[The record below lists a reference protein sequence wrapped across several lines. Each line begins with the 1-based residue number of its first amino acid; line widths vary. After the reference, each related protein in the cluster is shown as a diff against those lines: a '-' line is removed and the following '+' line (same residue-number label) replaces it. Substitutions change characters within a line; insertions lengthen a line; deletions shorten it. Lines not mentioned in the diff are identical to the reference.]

1 MASKALRFCVQLLV
15 TVAVV
20 VAGGLALFLS
30 ATYLS
35 GCAPSPSLKREM
47 LVDQLLIPAPGYKG
61 LVYEH
66 CKEYRADG
74 TCKILEYL
82 EYRLAD
88 AATRE
93 RLLTAGVAC
102 VVGRK
107 IYEPCADENAL
118 CHRKLGKRPFLGII
132 GKRPE
137 TIEKLSFETE
147 YQKLLDAPTV
157 CGSDL
162 ERLWELSR

>member
-1 MASKALRFCVQLLV
+1 MASKALRIGIHLLV

-20 VAGGLALFLS
+20 AVGGLALFLS

-35 GCAPSPSLKREM
+35 GCAPQASVKREL
-47 LVDQLLIPAPGYKG
+47 LVDQILIPAPGYKG

-66 CKEYRADG
+66 CREYQADG
-74 TCKILEYL
+74 SCKILEYL
-82 EYRLAD
+82 EYRLSDPAKR
-88 AATRE
+88 A
-93 RLLTAGVAC
+93 RLLTAGVSC
-102 VVGRK
+102 LVGRK
-107 IYEPCADENAL
+107 VFAPCEDENAL
-118 CHRKLGKRPFLGII
+118 CHRTYGKRPFLGII

-137 TIEKLSFETE
+137 VLTKLSFETD

-162 ERLWELSR
+162 ERLWELAR